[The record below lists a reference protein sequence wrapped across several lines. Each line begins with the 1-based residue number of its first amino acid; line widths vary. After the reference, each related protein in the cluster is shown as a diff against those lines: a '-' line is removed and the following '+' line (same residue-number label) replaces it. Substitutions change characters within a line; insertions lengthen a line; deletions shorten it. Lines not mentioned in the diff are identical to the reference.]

1 MNDIVLKQEEKI
13 ENLIYEIRG
22 KQVMLDR
29 DLAKLYKIET
39 RVLIQKLKRN
49 IERFPEE
56 FVFKKIKK
64 NF

>member
-1 MNDIVLKQEEKI
+1 MIGGIKMNNIIVKNEGRI
-13 ENLIYEIRG
+13 ENLIYEIRS

-49 IERFPEE
+49 IDRMLNE
-56 FVFKKIKK
+56 
-64 NF
+64 